1 MAGPWASIC
10 QRLLI
15 IAAIAVCV
23 MGRAE
28 AGVLSQSDLQKVE
41 DLRPL
46 FAKLMTDLMQTS
58 QRTDVSSMDVDCIK
72 QTIQELLQISQ
83 ELSSY
88 EYLITIEKDLTDFGD
103 NSPMREVLKFAIEK
117 STSILTAERKRLV
130 QFPEQCSKL
139 PLAFGKN
146 QQALQFIDA
155 TTGVLNSIGSRF

>member
-1 MAGPWASIC
+1 M
-10 QRLLI
+10 
-15 IAAIAVCV
+15 
-23 MGRAE
+23 
-28 AGVLSQSDLQKVE
+28 QKVE